1 MNEIEMYNLELNSMF
16 KAMNTD
22 SIKIS
27 DYYKQIN
34 PKEINDFVSN
44 IDGMVELINVLADLI
59 RKYFPNANA
68 YLALEEDLEEGDDQI
83 YAYILNEELS
93 YEENDNLSDLCFMEY
108 LGLSEK
114 YHDAWLLLNFDF
126 DYDEEYYKKYLK
138 NPESYNR

>member
-1 MNEIEMYNLELNSMF
+1 MNEIEMYNLELNNMF

-44 IDGMVELINVLADLI
+44 IEGMVELINVLADMI
-59 RKYFPNANA
+59 RKYFPNANT

>member
-1 MNEIEMYNLELNSMF
+1 M
-16 KAMNTD
+16 
-22 SIKIS
+22 
-27 DYYKQIN
+27 
-34 PKEINDFVSN
+34 
-44 IDGMVELINVLADLI
+44 I
-59 RKYFPNANA
+59 RKYFPNANT

>member
-1 MNEIEMYNLELNSMF
+1 MYNMELNNMF
-16 KAMNTD
+16 KAMNPD

-44 IDGMVELINVLADLI
+44 IDGMVELINLLEDLI
-59 RKYFPNANA
+59 RKYFPNANT

-83 YAYILNEELS
+83 YAYILNEGLS

-108 LGLSEK
+108 IELREK

>member
-1 MNEIEMYNLELNSMF
+1 MYNLELNNMF

-44 IDGMVELINVLADLI
+44 IDGMVELINVLAGMI
-59 RKYFPNANA
+59 RKYFPNANT

>member
-1 MNEIEMYNLELNSMF
+1 MYQTMNVPFE
-16 KAMNTD
+16 
-22 SIKIS
+22 KIS

-34 PKEINDFVSN
+34 PKEISDFVSN

-59 RKYFPNANA
+59 RKYFPNANT

>member
-1 MNEIEMYNLELNSMF
+1 MNVPFE
-16 KAMNTD
+16 
-22 SIKIS
+22 KIS

-34 PKEINDFVSN
+34 PKEISDFVSN

-59 RKYFPNANA
+59 RKYFPNANT

>member
-1 MNEIEMYNLELNSMF
+1 MNEIEMHNLELNNMF

-59 RKYFPNANA
+59 RKYFPNANT

>member
-1 MNEIEMYNLELNSMF
+1 MYNLELNNMF
-16 KAMNTD
+16 KAINTD

-59 RKYFPNANA
+59 RKYFPNANT

-83 YAYILNEELS
+83 YAYILNEELA

>member
-1 MNEIEMYNLELNSMF
+1 MYNLELNNMF

>member
-1 MNEIEMYNLELNSMF
+1 MYQTMNVPFE
-16 KAMNTD
+16 
-22 SIKIS
+22 KIS

-59 RKYFPNANA
+59 RKYFPNANT

-93 YEENDNLSDLCFMEY
+93 Y
-108 LGLSEK
+108 
-114 YHDAWLLLNFDF
+114 
-126 DYDEEYYKKYLK
+126 
-138 NPESYNR
+138 

>member
-1 MNEIEMYNLELNSMF
+1 MHNLELNNMF

-59 RKYFPNANA
+59 RKYFPNANT

>member
-1 MNEIEMYNLELNSMF
+1 MYNLELNNMF

-44 IDGMVELINVLADLI
+44 IDGMVELINVLANMI
-59 RKYFPNANA
+59 RKYFPNANT

>member
-1 MNEIEMYNLELNSMF
+1 MYNLELNNMF

-59 RKYFPNANA
+59 RKYFPNANT

>member
-1 MNEIEMYNLELNSMF
+1 MYNLELNNMF

-44 IDGMVELINVLADLI
+44 IDGMVELINVLADMI
-59 RKYFPNANA
+59 RKYFPNANT

>member
-1 MNEIEMYNLELNSMF
+1 MNEIEMYNLELNNMF

-59 RKYFPNANA
+59 RKYFPNANT